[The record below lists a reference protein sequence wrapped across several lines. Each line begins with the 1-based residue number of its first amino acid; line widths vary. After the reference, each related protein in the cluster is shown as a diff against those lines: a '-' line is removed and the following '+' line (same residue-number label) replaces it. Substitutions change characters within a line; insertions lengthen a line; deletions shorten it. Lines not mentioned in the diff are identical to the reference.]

1 MDDVGFLSSLAQ
13 YLQAEYSL
21 SPYNTF
27 SIGMS
32 NGGKM
37 SYMLACQANDIFKA
51 IASVAGMIMEEIYNT
66 CESISIPVF
75 EIHGTQDDI
84 NWWDGDPNNI
94 GGWGSYIGVLQVI
107 DF

>member
-1 MDDVGFLSSLAQ
+1 
-13 YLQAEYSL
+13 
-21 SPYNTF
+21 
-27 SIGMS
+27 MS
-32 NGGKM
+32 NGGEM